1 MAFDAKTFVAGLPNL
16 PGVYRMLGKQGDAL
30 YVGKARDLKKR
41 VASYFQKQAQSP
53 RIEMMLSQVASME
66 VTATR
71 SEAEAL
77 LLENNLIKSLNP
89 RYNILFR
96 DDKSYPYLMVTGH
109 QYPRLGFH
117 RGAKDKKH
125 RYFGPFPHAYAVR
138 ESIQLLQRV
147 FRLRTCEDTVFENRS
162 RPCLLHQIQRCT
174 APCTGKIAP
183 EPYAEDVANA
193 VLFLEGREDDVI
205 KRLTE
210 KMQRASEDKRYEQAA
225 LYRDQV
231 RALARVQ
238 ARQYVESHRG
248 VDADVVACVI
258 ERGIACVNLVMIRGG
273 RHVGDRS
280 FFPANA
286 EGAEPGE
293 VIAAFLEQHYLEQ
306 PLPGLVVA
314 NAPVDIEGLE
324 VLNPSHG
331 ERRVW
336 LDMAHKNAELA
347 IAQRVRD
354 RTTQETRMAA
364 LREVL
369 GLPEGANRVECFDIS
384 HTMGEATVASCV
396 VYDQQQM
403 QKSEYRRFNIRGIT
417 PGDDYAA
424 MRQVLE
430 RRYEK
435 VTAEGGKVPD
445 LVLIDGGKGQVG
457 VARGVLADLGLHQ
470 LCVVGV
476 AKGPERKPG
485 MEELIIESENR
496 SLQLAPSHP
505 GLHLIQAIRDEA
517 HRFAIVGHRARRG
530 KARTTSMLNEIPGIG
545 AKRRQALIEHFG
557 GLRGVQAAAID
568 DIAKVEGISRPL
580 AERIYRHLHLITLS
594 RIILIPLI
602 IGLYYL
608 PFEWLSDHEKNLAAT
623 IVFILAAATDWLD
636 GYLAR
641 RLNQM
646 SAFGEFLDPVAD
658 KLIVAGALIVLVW
671 LQRVD
676 MLVALIIIGREIA
689 ISALREWM
697 AKVGQAKSV
706 AVAFIGKLKTV
717 SQMVAIPLLLY
728 HEELMLGLPDAQWL
742 GTVLINIAAVLTAA
756 SMLYYLRKAL
766 PHARVGG

>member
-1 MAFDAKTFVAGLPNL
+1 MAFDARFDPKGFVAGLPNL
-16 PGVYRMLGKQGDAL
+16 PGVYRMLGKGGEPL

-41 VASYFQKQAQSP
+41 VSSYFTKSAQSP
-53 RIEMMLSQVASME
+53 RIEMMLTQVAAME

-71 SEAEAL
+71 SEGEAL

-109 QYPRLGFH
+109 RYPRLGFH

-162 RPCLLHQIQRCT
+162 RPCLLHQIHRCT

-183 EPYAEDVANA
+183 EPYGEDVANA

-205 KRLTE
+205 KGLTE
-210 KMQRASEDKRYEQAA
+210 KMQRASDEKHYEQAA
-225 LYRDQV
+225 IYRDQV

-248 VDADVVACVI
+248 VEADVVACVI
-258 ERGIACVNLVMIRGG
+258 EGGIACVNLVMIRRG

-286 EGAEPGE
+286 EGAAPAE
-293 VIAAFLEQHYLEQ
+293 VIGAFLEQHYLEQ
-306 PLPGLVVA
+306 PVPGLVIA
-314 NAPVDIEGLE
+314 SEPVEGFDA
-324 VLNPSHG
+324 VTPSHG

-336 LDMAHKNAELA
+336 LDMASKNAELA

-354 RTTQETRMAA
+354 RATQETRLVA

-369 GLPEGANRVECFDIS
+369 GLPEGANRIECFDIS

-396 VYDQQQM
+396 VYDRQQM
-403 QKSEYRRFNIRGIT
+403 QKGEYRRFNIRDIT

-430 RRYEK
+430 RRYAK

-457 VARGVLADLGLHQ
+457 VARSVLADLGLHQ
-470 LCVVGV
+470 VAIVGV
-476 AKGPERKPG
+476 AKGAERKPG
-485 MEELIIESENR
+485 TEELIIELEAR
-496 SLQLAPSHP
+496 TLQLAPSHP
-505 GLHLIQAIRDEA
+505 GLHLIQQIRDEA

-530 KARTTSMLNEIPGIG
+530 KSRTTSMLNEIPGIG

-580 AERIYRHLHLITLS
+580 AERIYRHLHEGGDM
-594 RIILIPLI
+594 R
-602 IGLYYL
+602 
-608 PFEWLSDHEKNLAAT
+608 AT
-623 IVFILAAATDWLD
+623 A
-636 GYLAR
+636 
-641 RLNQM
+641 
-646 SAFGEFLDPVAD
+646 
-658 KLIVAGALIVLVW
+658 
-671 LQRVD
+671 
-676 MLVALIIIGREIA
+676 
-689 ISALREWM
+689 
-697 AKVGQAKSV
+697 
-706 AVAFIGKLKTV
+706 
-717 SQMVAIPLLLY
+717 
-728 HEELMLGLPDAQWL
+728 
-742 GTVLINIAAVLTAA
+742 
-756 SMLYYLRKAL
+756 
-766 PHARVGG
+766 

>member
-1 MAFDAKTFVAGLPNL
+1 MKSMAFDAKSFVASLPNL
-16 PGVYRMLGKQGDAL
+16 PGVYRMLGANGEAL

-53 RIEMMLSQVASME
+53 RIEMMLTQVASME

-71 SEAEAL
+71 SEGEAL
-77 LLENNLIKSLNP
+77 LLENNLIKSLDP

-109 QYPRLGFH
+109 TYPRLGFH

-205 KRLTE
+205 KGLTE
-210 KMQRASEDKRYEQAA
+210 KMQRASEEKHYEQAA
-225 LYRDQV
+225 VYRDQV

-248 VDADVVACVI
+248 VEADVVACVI
-258 ERGIACVNLVMIRGG
+258 ERGVACVNLVMIRAG

-286 EGAEPGE
+286 EGAEAGE
-293 VIAAFLEQHYLEQ
+293 VVAAFLEQHYLEQ
-306 PLPGLVVA
+306 PAPGLIVTSE
-314 NAPVDIEGLE
+314 PVDMEN
-324 VLNPSHG
+324 VVNPQHG

-336 LDMAHKNAELA
+336 LDMAKKNALLA
-347 IAQRVRD
+347 IAQHVRD
-354 RTTQETRMAA
+354 RATQETRLAA

-369 GLPEGANRVECFDIS
+369 GLPGAQRIECFDIS

-396 VYDQQQM
+396 VYDRQQM

-430 RRYEK
+430 RRYER
-435 VTAEGGKVPD
+435 VTAESGKIPD

-457 VARGVLADLGLHQ
+457 VARNVLADLGLHQ
-470 LCVVGV
+470 VCVVGV

-485 MEELIIESENR
+485 TEELIIESESR

-517 HRFAIVGHRARRG
+517 HRFAVVGHRARRG

-557 GLRGVQAAAID
+557 GLRGVQAAAVD

-580 AERIYRHLHLITLS
+580 AERIYRHLH
-594 RIILIPLI
+594 
-602 IGLYYL
+602 
-608 PFEWLSDHEKNLAAT
+608 
-623 IVFILAAATDWLD
+623 
-636 GYLAR
+636 
-641 RLNQM
+641 
-646 SAFGEFLDPVAD
+646 
-658 KLIVAGALIVLVW
+658 
-671 LQRVD
+671 
-676 MLVALIIIGREIA
+676 
-689 ISALREWM
+689 
-697 AKVGQAKSV
+697 
-706 AVAFIGKLKTV
+706 
-717 SQMVAIPLLLY
+717 
-728 HEELMLGLPDAQWL
+728 
-742 GTVLINIAAVLTAA
+742 A
-756 SMLYYLRKAL
+756 S
-766 PHARVGG
+766 